1 MRNYPI
7 YISLF
12 HYLFVYV
19 SVHIIISHA
28 MCHHYDIVS
37 FALFEQRNIKLSG
50 KNKQCNLGKSPTLL
64 LKVYILRPFTCID
77 HIKM

>member
-50 KNKQCNLGKSPTLL
+50 K
-64 LKVYILRPFTCID
+64 R
-77 HIKM
+77 